1 MCYVRYRVLRS
12 VTNVFIVSM
21 SASDL
26 IVALVSVPFSFGVF
40 VCQIQ
45 PLTEIKEGKTQD
57 MIYSICDMAPSMWSI
72 YSLTL
77 VAIDRALAI
86 SKPFFHRRYIT
97 RTTAW
102 VSVCVTWVLAVLF
115 IMVIFLINRE
125 DFTMYIITVSYIIP
139 VIIMVICYTVM
150 GYVAKSHAKELNSLE
165 KTATRLRNE
174 SNTSLLSNKR
184 TNSMVRY
191 SGKSDK
197 SLSLTETTVIHGEY
211 NTNGVAGNRNCLSP
225 KDRRKSSN
233 FFSRSMRRLS
243 SNANTSRLLKRELKA
258 AMTLALILGCFILS
272 WTPFVGVNIEYY
284 RNPNVIF
291 PPHMVKYFKVLHY
304 LNSSVN
310 PVLYILLNKR
320 WRAAFRMTIC
330 QTKKDRKQSES
341 TQTELF
347 GW

>member
-1 MCYVRYRVLRS
+1 
-12 VTNVFIVSM
+12 
-21 SASDL
+21 
-26 IVALVSVPFSFGVF
+26 
-40 VCQIQ
+40 
-45 PLTEIKEGKTQD
+45 
-57 MIYSICDMAPSMWSI
+57 
-72 YSLTL
+72 
-77 VAIDRALAI
+77 
-86 SKPFFHRRYIT
+86 
-97 RTTAW
+97 
-102 VSVCVTWVLAVLF
+102 
-115 IMVIFLINRE
+115 
-125 DFTMYIITVSYIIP
+125 
-139 VIIMVICYTVM
+139 
-150 GYVAKSHAKELNSLE
+150 
-165 KTATRLRNE
+165 
-174 SNTSLLSNKR
+174 
-184 TNSMVRY
+184 MVRY

-211 NTNGVAGNRNCLSP
+211 NTNGVTGNRNCLSP